1 MKKLF
6 LTLMVVA
13 GFVLASCAGNG
24 LSNKNGDVSFSISAD
39 EIGRYIAAS
48 REGDASGPEPIVF
61 EVVAQIKGSKGYYA
75 WIRKQA
81 VYTPQIQAIVQ
92 EGVNNTNDAGTNPSQ
107 DEIPKDVLSQF
118 EKDLVFN
125 FKSIPAKQTYKVMID
140 ILIKDESVD
149 AFSSEDSEGPDYW
162 AVCYSGSQEDVS
174 VVAGI
179 TNPVTVELD
188 KVETGYYAPGNFA
201 IKVTYNKNGKDVT
214 EEVPFGSSKYSF
226 SKDKDNK
233 FWFAHSGREWYSV
246 SALKLVFAEDSHF
259 IDGSK
264 FRIIANKS
272 DDFGVIAKTNVAE
285 SQNGEIDLTSVVTS
299 FEVKEPG
306 YFDPKIEFESFIKDD
321 TSLFFMQ
328 NYEFNYSSSKNNFGS
343 YSTDYNSKFVR
354 DTSIT
359 EHDRFRLTIPL
370 TDILGTDPLE
380 KGDTVVFMLNGLS
393 VNNNGRPVST
403 PTVAYQLQKEG
414 WESLTPQAK
423 DANNTTIKF
432 SKIVGDKVCAAN
444 FVNGDEQYF
453 QLYIDA
459 DDEDLDED
467 VTELNGSVYMSYKI
481 FPASEKVFVFHK
493 AYEEWTQEGQIVND
507 YRKEMIFDLNSY
519 FEELGKWPAKNSKIT
534 INVGGTFK
542 TLANDTDEEIVRE
555 ASLNSELDDNIDYM
569 NCGVNGHNQYYHPLS
584 NSSSESGENTS
595 NFNSLHLSGDGTLGN
610 IIFDK
615 ISQPH
620 KINGAHKY
628 CLQMYKSYGD
638 SSDDSLLIIKGFSIS
653 VSVEGGSG
661 SPDVTIVDIP

>member
-1 MKKLF
+1 MKKIF
-6 LTLMVVA
+6 LTLMIAV

-24 LSNKNGDVSFSISAD
+24 LSNKSGEVSFSVSAN

-48 REGDASGPEPIVF
+48 REGETTGEDPIVF
-61 EVVAQIKGSKGYYA
+61 EIVAQIKGSKGYYA

-81 VYTPQIQAIVQ
+81 VYTPQTQAVAE
-92 EGVNNTNDAGTNPSQ
+92 EGASGSDAANPNPNPDPYGS
-107 DEIPKDVLSQF
+107 EIPQDVLSQF
-118 EKDLVFN
+118 EQDIIFN
-125 FKSIPAKQTYKVMID
+125 FKRIPAKQTYKVMVD

-272 DDFGVIAKTNVAE
+272 DDSGVTAKTNVAE

-343 YSTDYNSKFVR
+343 YYSDSTNYIFVK
-354 DTSIT
+354 DTSI
-359 EHDRFRLTIPL
+359 EDKKRFRLTIPL
-370 TDILGTDPLE
+370 TDILGNDPLE
-380 KGDTVVFMLNGLS
+380 KGDTLVFMLNYFS
-393 VNNNGRPVST
+393 V
-403 PTVAYQLQKEG
+403 
-414 WESLTPQAK
+414 
-423 DANNTTIKF
+423 
-432 SKIVGDKVCAAN
+432 
-444 FVNGDEQYF
+444 
-453 QLYIDA
+453 
-459 DDEDLDED
+459 
-467 VTELNGSVYMSYKI
+467 
-481 FPASEKVFVFHK
+481 
-493 AYEEWTQEGQIVND
+493 
-507 YRKEMIFDLNSY
+507 
-519 FEELGKWPAKNSKIT
+519 
-534 INVGGTFK
+534 
-542 TLANDTDEEIVRE
+542 
-555 ASLNSELDDNIDYM
+555 
-569 NCGVNGHNQYYHPLS
+569 S
-584 NSSSESGENTS
+584 NESGRDVFPGKTE
-595 NFNSLHLSGDGTLGN
+595 
-610 IIFDK
+610 
-615 ISQPH
+615 
-620 KINGAHKY
+620 
-628 CLQMYKSYGD
+628 
-638 SSDDSLLIIKGFSIS
+638 KG
-653 VSVEGGSG
+653 
-661 SPDVTIVDIP
+661 